1 MRSLGP
7 HRYAPGQ
14 TIARWT
20 VVRPASHLTRAH
32 GRLHIVTFRRVLC
45 RCVCG
50 TERVVLERDLALER
64 SKGCRSAHC
73 RWVWSLKREVADL
86 ERDYVLDDEDAR
98 ARIDAARAKLAR
110 VEVARQK
117 LPS

>member
-20 VVRPASHLTRAH
+20 VVRHATPLTRAH
-32 GRLHIVTFRRVLC
+32 GRFHVVTFRRVLC

-50 TERVVLERDLALER
+50 AERLVLERDLARER
-64 SKGCRSAHC
+64 SKGCRSARC
-73 RWVWSLKREVADL
+73 RWVWSLRREVADL
-86 ERDYVLDDEDAR
+86 ERDFVLDDQDAR
-98 ARIDAARAKLAR
+98 ARIDAARARLTRLEAQ
-110 VEVARQK
+110 A
-117 LPS
+117 